1 MKDYLIWLA
10 FVAVLIAASAVIQ
23 LKSSRYRHLQGG
35 NQKMLERLRALENEL
50 REKERRLDDLQRS
63 SANLLKW
70 RSRASELEQELRTI
84 KGTQEYASIKR
95 AENLERYIASSP
107 GNQGAV
113 FLATFTPRGRR
124 TFEEKLDQ
132 MLESAEYEVIIVSP
146 WIKAQIWNRI
156 KGPIKRFA
164 RKGGSLRVFI
174 RGCQSDFASGQSDD
188 IRRDVEELGGELI
201 FINQLHAKLYAVDKR
216 EAIVASANLTK
227 GGIEGNYEAGI
238 WINNPKVMKD
248 INAFIDD
255 LYSLK

>member
-1 MKDYLIWLA
+1 MEDYLIWLA

-23 LKSSRYRHLQGG
+23 LKSSRYRNLQNGYR
-35 NQKMLERLRALENEL
+35 KMLASLKALENEL

-70 RSRASELEQELRTI
+70 RSCASELEQELRTI
-84 KGTQEYASIKR
+84 KGTQDYASAKR
-95 AENLERYIASSP
+95 LEQLERYIAASP
-107 GNQGAV
+107 SDQGSV
-113 FLATFTPRGRR
+113 FLTTFTPRGKR

-156 KGPIKRFA
+156 KGPIIRFVH
-164 RKGGSLRVFI
+164 KGGSLRVFI
-174 RGCQSDFASGQSDD
+174 RGCQSDFSSGQSDD
-188 IRRDVEELGGELI
+188 IRKDVEELGGEII

-238 WINNPKVMKD
+238 WVNDPNVMKD

-255 LYSLK
+255 LYNLK